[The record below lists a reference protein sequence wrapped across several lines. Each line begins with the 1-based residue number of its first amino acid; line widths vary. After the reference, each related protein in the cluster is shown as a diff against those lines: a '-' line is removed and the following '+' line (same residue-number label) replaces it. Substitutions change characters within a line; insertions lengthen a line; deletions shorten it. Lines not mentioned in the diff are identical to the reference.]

1 MIIMELIEIT
11 QYIHQCGDNAKKKE
25 SKARAFYA
33 WKLYIIC
40 VEDVVMK

>member
-1 MIIMELIEIT
+1 MLNMEPIEIT
-11 QYIHQCGDNAKKKE
+11 QYIHKCGDNAKKKE
-25 SKARAFYA
+25 FKARAFYA